1 MTNLS
6 TEYFHRF
13 LTDIYPCSV
22 PFSINVVHRKYKK
35 RLGTYF
41 RGPKKINI
49 YDGGRNDNQCRETAI
64 HEYAHHL
71 HHTEK
76 NIFTDDVRKTD
87 RSHGAHFWEI
97 YAFLMVSAYKK
108 GLFTDDYL
116 LPLISKQS

>member
-1 MTNLS
+1 MTYLS
-6 TEYFHRF
+6 AEYFHRF

-22 PFSINVVHRKYKK
+22 PFTINVVHRKYKK
-35 RLGTYF
+35 RVGTYF
-41 RGPKKINI
+41 HGPQKINI

-71 HHTEK
+71 HQTEK
-76 NIFTDDVRKTD
+76 NMFTDDVRKTD

-108 GLFTDDYL
+108 GLYVDDYL
-116 LPLISKQS
+116 LPLLTK